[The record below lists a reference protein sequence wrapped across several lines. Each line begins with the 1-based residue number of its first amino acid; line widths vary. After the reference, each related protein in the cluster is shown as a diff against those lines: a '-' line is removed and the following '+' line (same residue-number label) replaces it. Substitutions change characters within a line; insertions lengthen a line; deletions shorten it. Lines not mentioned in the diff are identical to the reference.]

1 MSDSFLGKLFK
12 YKLVKIFFS
21 FLIGFGIASLFRRQC
36 KHNNCVDLK
45 SPDLKYIKKNT
56 FKQETSCYQYNPYLI
71 QCPNKTQHHPESAYV
86 ETPKTSSRIT
96 NEVTLSSFNK

>member
-12 YKLVKIFFS
+12 YRIAKIFFS

-36 KHNNCVDLK
+36 KHKNCVDLK
-45 SPDLKYIKKNT
+45 SPDIKYIKKHT
-56 FKQETSCYQYNPYLI
+56 FKQDKSCYQYNPYLI
-71 QCPNKTQHHPESAYV
+71 KCPNKNQHHPESAYID
-86 ETPKTSSRIT
+86 TSVTAPQIT